1 MLLVM
6 WLVAMLTLKSFVAGN
21 LFSHI
26 SISIL
31 ASSRTGMSRVK
42 FPTHTSE
49 WVKCMEMCPKYER
62 AIVPSFTTKVEMD
75 NLITWLYETTTD
87 PISGTHYPDV
97 IGKAMWLPFREV
109 INIFH
114 SLTEI

>member
-6 WLVAMLTLKSFVAGN
+6 WLVAMLTPKSFVAGN

-31 ASSRTGMSRVK
+31 ASSARTGMSRVK

-62 AIVPSFTTKVEMD
+62 AIVPSFTTKAEMD

-109 INIFH
+109 INIFN
-114 SLTEI
+114 SEI

>member
-1 MLLVM
+1 
-6 WLVAMLTLKSFVAGN
+6 MLTLKSFVAGN

-31 ASSRTGMSRVK
+31 ASSRTEMSRVK

-62 AIVPSFTTKVEMD
+62 AIVPSFTTRAEMD

-87 PISGTHYPDV
+87 PTSGTHYPDV
-97 IGKAMWLPFREV
+97 IGKAIWLPFREV
-109 INIFH
+109 INIFTQKFKFII
-114 SLTEI
+114 LLQ